1 MLKPEREIFEY
12 LLQRFELSATDSVF
26 VDDHPPNVQAA
37 ERLGMHTV
45 CFRDARQCE
54 LELARLLGHC

>member
-1 MLKPEREIFEY
+1 